1 MKINEKKFIGK
12 AFVGIDVHK
21 SNWKIC
27 VLGELNFKKEFSCD
41 PYPKALETS
50 LKNLLPDFE
59 FECAYE
65 AGFCGFWIHDALNE
79 MEGISC
85 IVVNPADIPTSDK
98 ERAQKE
104 DKRDARKIAIHLKA
118 GVLNGIY
125 VPDKDFV
132 ALREIQRIHFTV
144 TKDLA
149 RSKNRVKS
157 FLFRQG
163 IEICKEQFK
172 KPSNHWSN
180 KFIHWINCLE
190 LCPKLKFALDELMAN
205 VLRLRNQKLR
215 ILKIIRNEIQSNE
228 ELESIYNKL
237 IKINGIGLISCIT
250 IITEVGDIKRF
261 KTYEKFHSFTGLI
274 PSTNSS
280 ADIEKIREIT
290 NRANKRLRS
299 VLVEVAWVS
308 ISKEPELLHY
318 YNELKQRMNSN
329 KAIIR
334 VAKKIASKIR
344 YELLKDD
351 QELKVA
357 A

>member
-1 MKINEKKFIGK
+1 MKNTKKNFIGK

-21 SNWKIC
+21 SNWKVC
-27 VLGELNFKKEFSCD
+27 VLGELRFRKEFSCD
-41 PYPKALETS
+41 PDPKVLQTS
-50 LKNLLPDFE
+50 LENLLPDFE

-79 MEGISC
+79 LEGISC
-85 IVVNPADIPTSDK
+85 IVLNAADIPTSDK

-104 DKRDARKIAIHLKA
+104 DKRDARKIATLLKA
-118 GVLNGIY
+118 GVLEGIY
-125 VPDKDFV
+125 VPSKEAV
-132 ALREIQRIHFTV
+132 ALRELQRLHYTV
-144 TKDLA
+144 TKDLT

-157 FLFRQG
+157 YLFRHG
-163 IEICKEQFK
+163 IEICKEQFEK
-172 KPSNHWSN
+172 SSTHWSN
-180 KFIHWINCLE
+180 KFIQWLQDLE
-190 LCPKLKFALDELMAN
+190 LSPLLRLTLDELLEN
-205 VLRLRNQKLR
+205 VIRLRNQKNRL
-215 ILKIIRNEIQSNE
+215 LKTIRKEIQSNK
-228 ELESIYNKL
+228 ELESQYEKL
-237 IKINGIGLISCIT
+237 IKINGLGLISCIT

-261 KTYEKFHSFTGLI
+261 NTYEKFHSFVGLI

-280 ADIEKIREIT
+280 ADIEKIRGIT

-299 VLVEVAWVS
+299 ILVEVAWIS

-318 YNELKQRMNSN
+318 YSELKQRMNSN

-334 VAKKIASKIR
+334 IAKKVASKVR

-351 QELKVA
+351 QELEIA